1 MWRNDYGRSLGES
14 FGLACGEFAI
24 ENKPIISYKFNLH
37 RSHEYNIS
45 ADFFREYSS
54 FSTLSKIILNFKK
67 GNIRKA
73 KSKYAL
79 NEPKK
84 IMKLFK
90 KYFLKEYDQLDISIV
105 DIFKNYLSHLKMNY
119 LYLRHKTYNHYY
131 NLIES
136 KILKRKI
143 NLN

>member
-1 MWRNDYGRSLGES
+1 MIYGRSLGES

-24 ENKPIISYKFNLH
+24 ENKPIISYKFNRH
-37 RSHEYNIS
+37 RAHKYNTS
-45 ADFFREYSS
+45 ANFFREYNS

-67 GNIRKA
+67 GSKKKA

-79 NEPKK
+79 NNPKK
-84 IMKLFK
+84 IMKLFN
-90 KYFLKEYDQLDISIV
+90 KYFLTEYGQLDISII

-119 LYLRHKTYNHYY
+119 LYLRHKIYNHYY

-136 KILKRKI
+136 KILKKKI